1 MKKVYVIF
9 LADSQGNFDW
19 VYTHP
24 KPYYDNK
31 AEAETVMKE
40 LIKEEQINSNQIKIK
55 QLWKLTKNS

>member
-31 AEAETVMKE
+31 AKAETVMKE